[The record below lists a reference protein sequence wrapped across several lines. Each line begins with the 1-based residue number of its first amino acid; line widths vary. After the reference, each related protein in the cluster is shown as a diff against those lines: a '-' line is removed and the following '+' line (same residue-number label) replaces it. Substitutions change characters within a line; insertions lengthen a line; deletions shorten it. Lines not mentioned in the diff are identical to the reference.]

1 MTHLYEKLTG
11 NHWNDHGVSKY
22 CSFSI
27 YQKERERWEPI
38 LINQILY
45 EEEQGNKSTQDKS
58 KKVEENPA
66 TFTWA

>member
-27 YQKERERWEPI
+27 YQKEKERWEPV

-45 EEEQGNKSTQDKS
+45 EEQGESTQDKS
-58 KKVEENPA
+58 KKVEDPA